1 MPNSPREVPL
11 YGLTDLN
18 ASTGKRSLLS
28 VLNVVV
34 VFSAQ
39 LDLECGFQRTAQE
52 KFALGR
58 DFALIEGHPI
68 SHPWLLP
75 RCIEH
80 HRAEAVRN
88 AHQPEVPLGNHGTAC
103 DHVINQCVPGIR
115 IGRGYN

>member
-18 ASTGKRSLLS
+18 ASTGKGSLLS

-58 DFALIEGHPI
+58 AFALIEGHPI
-68 SHPWLLP
+68 SHPWLLS

-88 AHQPEVPLGNHGTAC
+88 AH
-103 DHVINQCVPGIR
+103 
-115 IGRGYN
+115 

>member
-1 MPNSPREVPL
+1 MFPL
-11 YGLTDLN
+11 DAELSVRSSAVWVLPI
-18 ASTGKRSLLS
+18 SMRPTGKRSLLS

-75 RCIEH
+75 CCIEH

-88 AHQPEVPLGNHGTAC
+88 AH
-103 DHVINQCVPGIR
+103 
-115 IGRGYN
+115 